1 MEERINQA
9 LVQLES
15 DLQSLQSA
23 KEQVEK
29 TVGASAEL
37 QKTVGEYVASVK
49 NLCVTLKTW
58 ENNLKTRE
66 SSLSQ
71 DVESSIADIERTC
84 STLITT
90 FNTNVDKATTTFQT
104 GTKTVLD
111 NFLGENNKLV
121 EHVKS
126 LHGLR
131 EQLKKAIEE
140 ILILKDSLSQIS
152 KDLKE
157 SLDEQDKVLNN
168 IQQKVTNFTSQ
179 VHEESLLVVQT
190 IFNSEK
196 TLKDSIN
203 ITVSKAD
210 EIIVSIK
217 GLTSNLNGLNT
228 LCQNINSSIISSTT
242 NLTNVMTGARDEING
257 KLTTEVGKL
266 ESGIAGI
273 ESLCKGISS
282 SIETF
287 FEQTLSVLNSLKAN
301 EQDHFNTILKQFEEQ
316 EMRLNTEFN
325 VVRKQNK
332 IFSFVIIVLLALII
346 VIFAFGKSIC

>member
-37 QKTVGEYVASVK
+37 QKTVGEYVVSVK

-84 STLITT
+84 STLIKT
-90 FNTNVDKATTTFQT
+90 FDTNVGQATTSFQT
-104 GTKTVLD
+104 GIKTALD
-111 NFLGENNKLV
+111 NFISENNKLT
-121 EHVKS
+121 EQVKS
-126 LHGLR
+126 LNGLR
-131 EQLKKAIEE
+131 EQIKKATEDVQ
-140 ILILKDSLSQIS
+140 LLKDSQSQIS

-157 SLDEQDKVLNN
+157 SQDKQDEALNE
-168 IQQKVTNFTSQ
+168 IQQNVTNLPSQ
-179 VHEESLLVVQT
+179 VHEESLSVIQA
-190 IFNSEK
+190 ISNSEK
-196 TLKDSIN
+196 TLVDSVDIA
-203 ITVSKAD
+203 ISKAD

-217 GLTSNLNGLNT
+217 GVTSNLDGLNT

-242 NLTNVMTGARDEING
+242 ILTNVMTGAKDDVSN
-257 KLTTEVGKL
+257 KLTSEAGKL
-266 ESGIAGI
+266 EIGITKL
-273 ESLCKGISS
+273 ETLCEGISTA
-282 SIETF
+282 IETLSG
-287 FEQTLSVLNSLKAN
+287 QTLPILNSLKAN
-301 EQDHFNTILKQFEEQ
+301 EQNHFNAIAKQLEEQ
-316 EMRLNTEFN
+316 EKRLNTEFDM
-325 VVRKQNK
+325 VRKQNK
-332 IFSFVIIVLLALII
+332 NFSIIIIIMLLALIGI
-346 VIFAFGKSIC
+346 LFFKGGI

>member
-37 QKTVGEYVASVK
+37 QKTVGEYVVSVK

-66 SSLSQ
+66 SSLVQ

-84 STLITT
+84 SSLITA
-90 FNTNVDKATTTFQT
+90 FNTNVDQATTTFQT
-104 GTKTVLD
+104 GTKSVLN
-111 NFLGENNKLV
+111 NFIDENNKLA

-126 LHGLR
+126 LNGLR
-131 EQLKKAIEE
+131 EQLKKAIEG
-140 ILILKDSLSQIS
+140 IQLLKDSLSQIS

-157 SLDEQDKVLNN
+157 SQDKQDEALND
-168 IQQKVTNFTSQ
+168 IQQMVTNLPSQ
-179 VHEESLLVVQT
+179 VHEESLSVIQA
-190 IFNSEK
+190 ISNSENI
-196 TLKDSIN
+196 LKDSVYIA
-203 ITVSKAD
+203 ISKAD
-210 EIIVSIK
+210 EIIASIK
-217 GLTSNLNGLNT
+217 GLTSNLDGLNT

-242 NLTNVMTGARDEING
+242 NLTNAITGAKDEING
-257 KLTTEVGKL
+257 KLITEVGTLKSDIK
-266 ESGIAGI
+266 EV
-273 ESLCKGISS
+273 ESLCKSIST

-287 FEQTLSVLNSLKAN
+287 SEQALPVLISLTAN
-301 EQDHFNTILKQFEEQ
+301 EQNHFNAITKQLEDQ
-316 EMRLNTEFN
+316 EKRLNTEFDDA
-325 VVRKQNK
+325 RKQNK
-332 IFSFVIIVLLALII
+332 IFFFVIILLLAIIMCLIL
-346 VIFAFGKSIC
+346 FYK